1 MSVLKCTGPIG
12 AIAVLAITGCT
23 TDATAPRR
31 DDLASPDAALASL
44 ATQAVGEHLDMFRG
58 QGLPGLGPP
67 GLLFPPPTDPGSRCG
82 RDGHRHVC
90 PPMARKGLT
99 FSRTI
104 TYYDSAGNPQDT
116 YDSLTTASIN
126 FYVLVT
132 NGDDQDSGEVRAVTI
147 RNERD
152 LTVSGLLGLEMT
164 ATWNGMGTSY
174 FKMDAPLG
182 RGPGHGEPGTDG
194 RGPGHGQGRPSDP
207 PRRGDHDSLPPHPG
221 RPPRDSAGRSE
232 GPPFGEGRTIEATAS
247 FTIDNVVVPVPQT
260 QDGWPLSGSITQDA
274 TVTITLPHGESRT
287 ASRTAVVTFNGT
299 QFVPLVINGDTT
311 IIDLRERPRFRFG
324 LPRDHP

>member
-1 MSVLKCTGPIG
+1 MSVLKCTGSIG

-23 TDATAPRR
+23 TDATAPWR
-31 DDLASPDAALASL
+31 DDLGSPDAALASL

-67 GLLFPPPTDPGSRCG
+67 GLLFPPPTDPGLRCG

-90 PPMARKGLT
+90 PPMAREGLT
-99 FSRTI
+99 FTRTI
-104 TYYDSAGNPQDT
+104 TYYDSAGNPQDA
-116 YDSLTTASIN
+116 YDTLTTASIN

-152 LTVSGLLGLEMT
+152 LTVSGLFGLETT
-164 ATWNGMGTSY
+164 ATWNGTGTSY
-174 FKMDAPLG
+174 FKQDAPLG
-182 RGPGHGEPGTDG
+182 RGPGEGEPGLGGRTGEG
-194 RGPGHGQGRPSDP
+194 RGPGGP
-207 PRRGDHDSLPPHPG
+207 PRPG
-221 RPPRDSAGRSE
+221 RPPHDSAGRSE

-247 FTIDNVVVPVPQT
+247 FTIDTVVVPVPQT

-287 ASRTAVVTFNGT
+287 ISRTAVVTFNGT

-324 LPRDHP
+324 LPRDHR